1 MVSAEGTMEDGKRPG
16 RLWGKASEQRPLSHG
31 EAQQTA
37 APSDAG
43 VSDSAALVIDMLC
56 YRNSWEKITWGGGG
70 GILEPSLL
78 RQDLNCK
85 SKKKKKL
92 VTEMFRA
99 YFSQENIQIL
109 T

>member
-1 MVSAEGTMEDGKRPG
+1 MEDGKRPG

-56 YRNSWEKITWGGGG
+56 YRNS
-70 GILEPSLL
+70 
-78 RQDLNCK
+78 
-85 SKKKKKL
+85 
-92 VTEMFRA
+92 
-99 YFSQENIQIL
+99 
-109 T
+109 